1 MLNKR
6 WLLGVISILILL
18 VLVIAPACGGG
29 GGKSPVPTPTGTP
42 TITVTQMPTAT
53 ATPMATPTAIPTLTT
68 TPSPAP
74 SGPVKIGAI
83 TSWSGPAALSG
94 LYYADPVIKL
104 VEKQVQDMG
113 GILGGRD
120 VKVVKY
126 DNRGSVAEAQA
137 GAMQL
142 LYEDHVS
149 ALTLGGSSGAES
161 DGISSFA
168 EQNKVLYV
176 TYGVCSGIEEGRFTI
191 SATLSYKDLC
201 GPMMDLAVKV
211 LKAKTAAFLSID
223 LSDSRERVRLY
234 KLAMEAAGGKTVYEE
249 YVTYNTQD
257 YMSYL
262 TKIKYV
268 KPDVLVLDSGQN
280 ELLITVAKQI
290 MEIGGWGDTKVITIS
305 TGESCVHQ
313 SGAQG
318 WYVATLWSPGLTY
331 PGAVKYEKDFQAMTG
346 TMPTATGV
354 YYYNCLWTAINAI
367 ELAGTDTDLVKI
379 AQMARFSGKLE
390 WDTPMGHAHYTAESA
405 GYPQLHAT
413 MTQIQNGKLVVVP
426 MPE

>member
-6 WLLGVISILILL
+6 WLLVVISILILL
-18 VLVIAPACGGG
+18 LLIMTTACGGG

-42 TITVTQMPTAT
+42 TITATHMPTT
-53 ATPMATPTAIPTLTT
+53 TPTAIPTLTA
-68 TPSPAP
+68 TPRPTPA
-74 SGPVKIGAI
+74 GPVKIGAI
-83 TSWSGPAALSG
+83 TSWTGPAALSG
-94 LYYADPVIKL
+94 LYYADPIIKL

-113 GILGGRD
+113 GILGGRN

-126 DNRGSVAEAQA
+126 DNRGSVAEAEA

-142 LYEDHVS
+142 LYQDHVS

-161 DGISSFA
+161 DGISTFA
-168 EQNKVLYV
+168 EQNKILYV
-176 TYGVCSGIEEGRFTI
+176 TYGVCNGIEEGKFTV
-191 SATLSYKDLC
+191 SATLDYKDLC
-201 GPMMDLAVKV
+201 GSTIDLTEKV
-211 LKAKTAAFLSID
+211 LKAKTAAFLSTD

-234 KLAMEAAGGKTVYEE
+234 KAGMETAGTKTVYEE
-249 YVTYNTQD
+249 YVTFDTRD
-257 YMSYL
+257 YMPYL
-262 TKIKYV
+262 TKIKYT
-268 KPDVLVLDSGQN
+268 KPDVLVMDTGQN
-280 ELLITVAKQI
+280 EFLITVAKQI
-290 MEIGGWGDTKVITIS
+290 MEIGGWGDTKVITIA
-305 TGESCVHQ
+305 TGESCANK

-318 WYVATLWSPGLTY
+318 WYVATLWAPGLTY
-331 PGAVKYEKDFQAMTG
+331 PGAVKYEKDFQAMSG

-354 YYYNCLWTAINAI
+354 YYYNCIWTAINAI

-426 MPE
+426 IPE